1 MSRVGIVEASVVQ
14 EAAESDA
21 ERIRRIARAWD
32 HYQNGPPAQLPVSP
46 DGHDDN
52 VRINYAE
59 LIVDKGSSF
68 LFGPAGLTFQV
79 EEDEAGAT
87 LARLDEEWPL
97 ASRSIALHQLAVNG
111 GVTGHAILR
120 LKRDP
125 TRVYVVDPGTFEAE
139 WDDEDISNVLRYT
152 ITWNAADVE
161 IGEATARR
169 QRFEPFGNIWVV
181 YDEISDA
188 EGDNWRVVSEERWPY
203 PWPPIFDCQH
213 LPAPNEYWGK
223 AQLEPDVLNLIETL
237 SLVASRMVTVV
248 RRHSHPVPYVIG
260 KDAKNTARLDVS
272 LGQILAI
279 PDPDAKVGQLELNA
293 DLTSSMTL
301 WRELRDALHEVSKI
315 PEVATGKLSTAGAQS
330 GVALSILYGPAV
342 ELGSML
348 RLTYGPMLASLA
360 ARILEMAGQRDLV
373 VTPQWANIIPED
385 READATRDEA
395 ELRMRVISRQTVA
408 ERRGYDWEEENRR
421 ISQEAEAGAQAALDA
436 FNRGAGGGQGI
447 GEDEDDEDE
456 DEELAARSSARI
468 PLPAIKP

>member
-1 MSRVGIVEASVVQ
+1 MVQ

-21 ERIRRIARAWD
+21 ERIQRIARAWD
-32 HYQNGPPAQLPVSP
+32 HYQNGPPAPLSVSD

-59 LIVDKGSSF
+59 LIVDKGVSF
-68 LFGPAGLTFQV
+68 LFGPTGLTFQI
-79 EEDEAGAT
+79 EQDAAGTT

-97 ASRSIALHQLAVNG
+97 ASRLIALHQLAVNG

-125 TRVYVVDPGTFEAE
+125 TRVYVVDPNTFEAE
-139 WDDEDISNVLRYT
+139 WDDEDISNVLRYK

-169 QRFEPFGNIWVV
+169 QRFEPVENIWVV
-181 YDEISDA
+181 YDEVSDA
-188 EGDNWRVVSEERWPY
+188 EGDNWRVISEERWPY

-213 LPAPNEYWGK
+213 LPAPNEYYGK
-223 AQLEPDVLNLIETL
+223 AALETDVLNLTETL
-237 SLVASRMVTVV
+237 SLLASRMNKIV
-248 RRHSHPVPYVIG
+248 RHNGHPVPYVTG
-260 KDAKNTARLDVS
+260 QAAKDIASLDVAI
-272 LGQILAI
+272 GQMIAL
-279 PDPDAKVGQLELNA
+279 PDKDAKVGQLELNA
-293 DLTSSMTL
+293 DLTSSITL
-301 WRELRDALHEVSKI
+301 WRELRQALHEVTKI
-315 PEVATGKLSTAGAQS
+315 PEVATGKLENAGALS

-373 VTPQWANIIPED
+373 VTPQWPNIIPED

-395 ELRMRVISRQTVA
+395 ELRMRVISRQTVS
-408 ERRGYDWEEENRR
+408 ERRGYDWEEEQRR
-421 ISQEAEAGAQAALDA
+421 MTDEAEAAAEAAIDA
-436 FNRGAGGGQGI
+436 FNRGAGGAT
-447 GEDEDDEDE
+447 
-456 DEELAARSSARI
+456 AAGLRDPKADPADPEADPPPPARI
-468 PLPAIKP
+468 PLPPTP